1 MIRELR
7 REDLPGVA
15 AIHLAA
21 FVDSSLTSL
30 GREAVRRYYEW
41 LLNGP
46 HQSRALGAFERHR
59 LVGFSFGGVFNGALT
74 GFLRRNRAYLAV
86 RVATHPWLA
95 LSPLF
100 RDRITQAI
108 RLLARRAPATSA
120 AAAPLTTPAYGILAI
135 AVEPSHHG
143 TGVGQALMKR
153 NEELAR
159 ASGFRRMELSVAM
172 SNVQAIRFY
181 ERGGWTRSLT
191 DGVWTRG
198 VMSKELL

>member
-7 REDLPGVA
+7 RQDLSGVA

-21 FVDSSLTSL
+21 FSDSSLTGL

-41 LLNGP
+41 LLTGP
-46 HQSRALGAFERHR
+46 HQSSGLGAFEGTV
-59 LVGFSFGGVFNGALT
+59 LVGFSFGGRFSGALT
-74 GFLRRNRAYLAV
+74 GFLRRNRAYLAL

-95 LSPLF
+95 VSPVF
-100 RDRITQAI
+100 RDRIGQAL
-108 RLLARRAPATSA
+108 RLLTRSSAPAA
-120 AAAPLTTPAYGILAI
+120 ATTEQSPVPAYGILAI
-135 AVEPSHHG
+135 AVAPSRHG
-143 TGVGQALMKR
+143 RGVGQALMQR

-159 ASGFRRMELSVAM
+159 TAGFDRMDLSVAM
-172 SNVQAIRFY
+172 TNAQAIRFY

-198 VMSKELL
+198 VMSKELR